1 MEQMAKEH
9 GIVEL
14 CEAFGASRSGYYSY
28 LRSGERPRRQEDQM
42 LLGRIQEAFYRN
54 RQVYGVPRIRKA
66 LRKEGI
72 CCGKNRIH
80 RLMRFGGLRA
90 QQKRR
95 WRPITTQSDGSLPVA
110 PNWLLKVPA
119 PSASNQTW
127 LGDITYLWTQE
138 GWLYLAG
145 ILDACSRYC
154 VGWSAREDLSAE
166 LVTETWKKACARR
179 RPEPGLLHHSDRGAQ
194 YASSAFVELLT
205 QAGATPS
212 MSRKANCYDNAMME
226 SFWATLKTECF
237 GSYVPKTKKEA
248 IAMIFDYIE
257 AFYNTTRMHS
267 SLNDQS
273 PLEFENQF
281 NYKN

>member
-1 MEQMAKEH
+1 MERMAKEY
-9 GIVEL
+9 GIAEL
-14 CEAFGASRSGYYSY
+14 CEVFEASRSGYYSY
-28 LRSGERPRRQEDQM
+28 LRGPERHRHREDQM
-42 LLGRIQEAFYRN
+42 LLGHIQQAFYQN
-54 RQVYGVPRIRKA
+54 RRVYGVPRIRKE

-72 CCGKNRIH
+72 YCGKNRIH
-80 RLMRFGGLRA
+80 RLMRSCGLRA

-95 WRPITTQSDGSLPVA
+95 WRPKTTQNDPALPVA
-110 PNWLLKVPA
+110 QNWLLKVPA
-119 PSASNQTW
+119 AAAPDQIW
-127 LGDITYLWTQE
+127 LSDITYLWTRE

-154 VGWSAREDLSAE
+154 IGWSVREDLSAE
-166 LVTETWKKACARR
+166 LVVEAWNKACHARR
-179 RPEPGLLHHSDRGAQ
+179 PGPGLLHHSDRGSQ
-194 YASSAFVELLT
+194 YACTAFKAVL
-205 QAGATPS
+205 QNQGATAS
-212 MSRKANCYDNAMME
+212 MSRKGNCYDNAMME

-248 IAMIFDYIE
+248 VAMIFDYIE

-273 PLEFENQF
+273 PLEFENQL